1 MAAAAL
7 PLLLLL
13 LAAGAAARWEATPET
28 PYELPDGSI
37 AVSIRNQAQYR
48 CRCRM
53 LARSWDGGESLP
65 PAAVSLEPALPD
77 PAVAAGALVSHG
89 LEESRVGV
97 SRVGV
102 SLTRPRPPR
111 REPDAALELRQRQ
124 HVVGAWPA
132 RVGGAQRVLGAG
144 GAAPEE
150 QRGHAPLVYLI
161 YEKGRSVPTESV
173 SLATISL
180 AGDL

>member
-48 CRCRM
+48 
-53 LARSWDGGESLP
+53 
-65 PAAVSLEPALPD
+65 
-77 PAVAAGALVSHG
+77 
-89 LEESRVGV
+89 
-97 SRVGV
+97 
-102 SLTRPRPPR
+102 

-124 HVVGAWPA
+124 HVVGAWL
-132 RVGGAQRVLGAG
+132 RVWGGAQRVLGRWRRRPPRNS
-144 GAAPEE
+144 AATP
-150 QRGHAPLVYLI
+150 PWVYLI